1 MKNEGAEPLGIVKVK
16 ENSLKLK
23 NHKVLSR

>member
-1 MKNEGAEPLGIVKVK
+1 MKKEGAEPVGIVQVK